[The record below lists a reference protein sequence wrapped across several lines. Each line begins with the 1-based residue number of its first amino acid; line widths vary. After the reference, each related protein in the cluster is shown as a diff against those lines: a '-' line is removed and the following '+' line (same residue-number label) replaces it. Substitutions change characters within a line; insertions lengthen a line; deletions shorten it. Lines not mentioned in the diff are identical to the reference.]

1 MTDPTGIGALDLAG
15 CPQCGA
21 PAEVI
26 DRFVLENV
34 DGPVDHVTVRCVQP
48 HRFVMQTSP
57 LADAELRGTPHLDV
71 AILRAV
77 DAGTAE
83 LLISVE
89 PSLFLFVDG
98 LACVDQSA
106 ARRLVRAGLIGTA
119 TPATFGR
126 PVGAQLTPAGRR
138 QLDAV

>member
-1 MTDPTGIGALDLAG
+1 
-15 CPQCGA
+15 
-21 PAEVI
+21 
-26 DRFVLENV
+26 
-34 DGPVDHVTVRCVQP
+34 
-48 HRFVMQTSP
+48 MQTSP
-57 LADAELRGTPHLDV
+57 LADADVRGTPHLDV

-77 DAGTAE
+77 EAGTAE

-119 TPATFGR
+119 RASTLGR

-138 QLDAV
+138 QLDTV